1 MSLTKVQVVELLKEE
16 VKGLTSYLVD
26 DDYSNAIDDTIR
38 ETGWS
43 DPFTGNFQEL
53 WIKNRSKRHLFFSL
67 LSESAHKFKIKQI
80 NLQHRFEHY
89 YDLIFDDKRGLDAD
103 WEKAKEEHPEEF
115 LGALLPSGAE
125 VQDMFGAKVDAGFQ
139 YEPQTGKDTTYTDDN
154 QVCFSPS
161 EDD

>member
-1 MSLTKVQVVELLKEE
+1 VALTKDQVIDLLKEE

-26 DDYSNAIDDTIR
+26 IDYSNAVDNVSR

-43 DPFTGNFQEL
+43 SPFSGNFQEL
-53 WIKNRSKRHLFFSL
+53 WIKNRAKRHLFFYL

-89 YDLIFDDKRGLDAD
+89 YDLIYGKGGLDAE
-103 WEKAKEEHPEEF
+103 WEKAKEDHPEEF
-115 LGALLPSGAE
+115 LDDFLPDGVGVE
-125 VQDMFGAKVDAGFQ
+125 NYFGTKVDAGFQ
-139 YEPQTGKDTTYTDDN
+139 YEPQTGKDTTYTTDN
-154 QVCFSPS
+154 EVCFSPS